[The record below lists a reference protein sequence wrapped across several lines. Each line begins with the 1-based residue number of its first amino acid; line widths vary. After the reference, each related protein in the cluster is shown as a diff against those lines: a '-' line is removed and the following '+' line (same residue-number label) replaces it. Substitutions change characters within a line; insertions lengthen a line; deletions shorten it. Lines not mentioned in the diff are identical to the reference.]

1 MIRLILHIVIQNS
14 LRDGVLRE
22 TFLNKSLRNIFQFLH
37 NALRQIRF
45 QFEELF
51 KLKLF
56 AFVLIDEIFEQEEV
70 IAIETDQHLHAL
82 VVVRLAVDVLD
93 DLGGVGMHD
102 QLLHLASDL

>member
-1 MIRLILHIVIQNS
+1 MIGLILHIVIQNS
-14 LRDGVLRE
+14 LRDGMLRK
-22 TFLNKSLRNIFQFLH
+22 TFLNKSLRHIFQFLH
-37 NALRQIRF
+37 DALRQIGL

-51 KLKLF
+51 KLKF
-56 AFVLIDEIFEQEEV
+56 FGFVLIDEIFEEKEV
-70 IAIETDQHLHAL
+70 IAVETDKHLHAL